1 MFPGRT
7 TVAATLG
14 SLVFL
19 LASVGGSG
27 VDGVA
32 AQSGPTRSQVSKAI
46 LGARDYARSLDDVF
60 GGVWITDDG
69 AVFAFTYRATDA
81 QVADVLAHLE
91 SWVPY
96 ATTRVESSEAELNAV
111 ADRVLEDVKAG
122 ELPYLRSIEVD
133 IQGNAV
139 VIGIVP
145 AESCARQAE
154 LHQRYREVRLVFRAT
169 EGDLGASEASPGPAT
184 TAPATVAPTPSAS
197 PCTPLASPAPSAS
210 SVPCPGPVASP
221 ETSPQGVLPSPSID
235 PCASPTTS
243 ATPDAAFGPTER
255 WGPMAIA
262 DAQGVATPDVGI
274 GPVRLV
280 IGERC
285 VMIHALDGPRER
297 RETLVFRKGQV
308 TWDADGERISFRN
321 KVGGQA
327 WLRDGDVLTIGGWDP
342 WSDSFPGEV
351 LPEWVV
357 QPHPDCPDEL
367 ELVHEVS
374 RVR

>member
-1 MFPGRT
+1 MFPWRT
-7 TVAATLG
+7 TVAAILG

-19 LASVGGSG
+19 LAAVGGSG
-27 VDGVA
+27 VADVT

-60 GGVWITDDG
+60 GGVWITDEG
-69 AVFAFTYRATDA
+69 AVFAFTDRATDA
-81 QVADVLAHLE
+81 QVADILAHLA

-96 ATTRVESSEAELNAV
+96 TTTSVESSEAELNAV

-139 VIGIVP
+139 VIGIMP
-145 AESCARQAE
+145 AQSCARQAE
-154 LHQRYREVRLVFRAT
+154 LQQRYGEVRLVFRAT
-169 EGDLGASEASPGPAT
+169 EGDVGTPDVSQGPAT
-184 TAPATVAPTPSAS
+184 TATATGAPTPSAT
-197 PCTPLASPAPSAS
+197 PCPALASPAASPS

-221 ETSPQGVLPSPSID
+221 ETSPQGLLPSPSID
-235 PCASPTTS
+235 PCVSPSDPASPDVPV
-243 ATPDAAFGPTER
+243 APTER

-262 DAQGVATPDVGI
+262 DADGVATPDVGL

-285 VMIHALDGPRER
+285 VMIQSLDDPHDG

-308 TWDADGERISFRN
+308 TWDAEGKRIHFRN
-321 KVGGQA
+321 KVDGPV
-327 WLRDGDVLTIGGWDP
+327 WLHDGDVLTMGAWDP
-342 WSDSFPGEV
+342 WSESSPGEV
-351 LPEWVV
+351 LPEWAVR
-357 QPHPDCPDEL
+357 PDPDCPAKLD
-367 ELVHEVS
+367 LVHEVS
-374 RVR
+374 MAR